1 MILLVIIDGVSLLF
15 LPLVVV
21 PCPLCVYLL
30 QDNFGVLNNELK
42 GELNSYVKNKI
53 VDSYA
58 ILYQVLISR
67 LVLETI
73 GFIISTAIQELNI
86 KLTILRVECREV

>member
-1 MILLVIIDGVSLLF
+1 M
-15 LPLVVV
+15 
-21 PCPLCVYLL
+21 CLL

-53 VDSYA
+53 YDSYVT
-58 ILYQVLISR
+58 LYQVLVSR

-86 KLTILRVECREV
+86 KLTILRVECHKV

>member
-1 MILLVIIDGVSLLF
+1 MILLVIIDVVSLLF

-42 GELNSYVKNKI
+42 GELNSYIKNTI
-53 VDSYA
+53 FDSYV
-58 ILYQVLISR
+58 ILYQVLVSR
-67 LVLETI
+67 LLFETI
-73 GFIISTAIQELNI
+73 AFIISTAIQELNI

>member
-1 MILLVIIDGVSLLF
+1 M
-15 LPLVVV
+15 
-21 PCPLCVYLL
+21 YLL

-53 VDSYA
+53 YDSYV
-58 ILYQVLISR
+58 ILYQVLVSR

-73 GFIISTAIQELNI
+73 RFIISTAIQELNI
-86 KLTILRVECREV
+86 KLTILRVECHEV